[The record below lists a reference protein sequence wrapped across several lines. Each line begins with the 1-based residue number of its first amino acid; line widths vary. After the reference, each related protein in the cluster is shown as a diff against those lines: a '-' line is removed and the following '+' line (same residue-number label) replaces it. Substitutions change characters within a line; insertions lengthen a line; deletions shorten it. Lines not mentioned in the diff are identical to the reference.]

1 MTGGEVAG
9 ILVAVFWAILVSFL
23 AVALARLAQT
33 LRATTKLV
41 ADVTEQAV
49 PLLAEASATVRSAQ
63 TQLDRVDAI
72 ASDVQEV
79 TSNASA
85 LSTTVASTFGG
96 PLVKVA
102 AFGYGVRRALGR
114 SRDGRA
120 PRLRAPHCDRRPYR
134 AVRAT
139 AEAEGLSRDVPPHV
153 LVHGRRSRRRVGHQ
167 QGQPEA
173 EAVDPESLAAQAANK
188 AVEAGHRLK
197 DFALDVRAGMVQREA
212 ELGRRSDSTPPPTRP
227 PHRAGSF
234 RNPAAGPSSVPPHL
248 PTSPRLRVRTTGMR
262 TTDGV
267 G

>member
-1 MTGGEVAG
+1 M
-9 ILVAVFWAILVSFL
+9 VAVFWAILVSFL

-114 SRDGRA
+114 SRDGEGA
-120 PRLRAPHCDRRPYR
+120 PGASARRTVIVGR
-134 AVRAT
+134 T
-139 AEAEGLSRDVPPHV
+139 VP
-153 LVHGRRSRRRVGHQ
+153 SMRRRKQKG
-167 QGQPEA
+167 
-173 EAVDPESLAAQAANK
+173 
-188 AVEAGHRLK
+188 
-197 DFALDVRAGMVQREA
+197 
-212 ELGRRSDSTPPPTRP
+212 
-227 PHRAGSF
+227 
-234 RNPAAGPSSVPPHL
+234 
-248 PTSPRLRVRTTGMR
+248 
-262 TTDGV
+262 
-267 G
+267 

>member
-23 AVALARLAQT
+23 AVVLVRLAQT

-49 PLLAEASATVRSAQ
+49 PLLADASQAVRSAQ

-102 AFGYGVRRALGR
+102 AFGYGVRRAMSRNKTDEAPPERVRRTVVVGR
-114 SRDGRA
+114 
-120 PRLRAPHCDRRPYR
+120 
-134 AVRAT
+134 T
-139 AEAEGLSRDVPPHV
+139 VPAA
-153 LVHGRRSRRRVGHQ
+153 RRRKQKG
-167 QGQPEA
+167 
-173 EAVDPESLAAQAANK
+173 
-188 AVEAGHRLK
+188 
-197 DFALDVRAGMVQREA
+197 
-212 ELGRRSDSTPPPTRP
+212 
-227 PHRAGSF
+227 
-234 RNPAAGPSSVPPHL
+234 
-248 PTSPRLRVRTTGMR
+248 
-262 TTDGV
+262 
-267 G
+267 

>member
-1 MTGGEVAG
+1 M
-9 ILVAVFWAILVSFL
+9 VAVFWAILVSFL

-114 SRDGRA
+114 SRDGEDA
-120 PRLRAPHCDRRPYR
+120 PRASARRTVIVGR
-134 AVRAT
+134 T
-139 AEAEGLSRDVPPHV
+139 VP
-153 LVHGRRSRRRVGHQ
+153 SMRRRKQKG
-167 QGQPEA
+167 
-173 EAVDPESLAAQAANK
+173 
-188 AVEAGHRLK
+188 
-197 DFALDVRAGMVQREA
+197 
-212 ELGRRSDSTPPPTRP
+212 
-227 PHRAGSF
+227 
-234 RNPAAGPSSVPPHL
+234 
-248 PTSPRLRVRTTGMR
+248 
-262 TTDGV
+262 
-267 G
+267 